1 MDSSISIIIFMII
14 LILAILGGTIY
25 FKKDVAKY
33 IKENPALAVV
43 LLVIL
48 VCYGTYVWHVYREMQ
63 KKKDIYQEKKIANVC
78 PDYWQNISKKD
89 GDQLCLNVHKLG
101 KYNLGKA
108 KDFGKELYK
117 DPINK
122 CKFAKLARISWE
134 GIDHLCADVSDSS

>member
-1 MDSSISIIIFMII
+1 
-14 LILAILGGTIY
+14 
-25 FKKDVAKY
+25 
-33 IKENPALAVV
+33 
-43 LLVIL
+43 
-48 VCYGTYVWHVYREMQ
+48 MQ
-63 KKKDIYQEKKIANVC
+63 KKKDIYQDKKIANVC

-101 KYNLGKA
+101 KYNLGTA

-134 GIDHLCADVSDSS
+134 GIDHLCACLLYTSPSPRDS